1 MKKKKIFLLGISIIG
16 ACLLL
21 FSLFF
26 YNNSLKNRVAYSI
39 VKVAILDSGIN
50 ETEKVYKKFN
60 AIIGTEETKDT
71 FNHGTKVYNVI
82 LNTAPKNQEVQ
93 YYDIQVLDEKGSGTA
108 ENICTGIDK
117 AIEYD
122 VDIISMSLG
131 FNDDNKILN
140 DCVNRALEKNILI
153 AAASG
158 DTLSDETDYPAKY
171 ENVLSIAAID
181 SKNDLFS
188 FSSTGKI
195 DFVAPGVD
203 VETLDNSGKRVS
215 ENGSSIAAASFV
227 GVLMSYFEDGKYM
240 GNKLNYSINEKNGI
254 KYKELLYNE

>member
-1 MKKKKIFLLGISIIG
+1 M
-16 ACLLL
+16 
-21 FSLFF
+21 
-26 YNNSLKNRVAYSI
+26 
-39 VKVAILDSGIN
+39 
-50 ETEKVYKKFN
+50 
-60 AIIGTEETKDT
+60 
-71 FNHGTKVYNVI
+71 
-82 LNTAPKNQEVQ
+82 
-93 YYDIQVLDEKGSGTA
+93 
-108 ENICTGIDK
+108 
-117 AIEYD
+117 
-122 VDIISMSLG
+122 
-131 FNDDNKILN
+131 
-140 DCVNRALEKNILI
+140 NRALEKNILI

>member
-1 MKKKKIFLLGISIIG
+1 MIKKKKFLLSISIIC

-21 FSLFF
+21 LSIFV
-26 YNNSLKNRVAYSI
+26 YNNSLKHRMAYSN

-50 ETEKVYKKFN
+50 ETEKIYKKFN
-60 AIIGTEETKDT
+60 TITGTEETKDT

-82 LNTAPKNQEVQ
+82 LDTAPKNQEVQ
-93 YYDIQVLDEKGSGTA
+93 YFDIQVLDEKGSGTV

-131 FNDDNKILN
+131 FNADNKILN
-140 DCVNRALEKNILI
+140 DCVNRALEKNILVV
-153 AAASG
+153 AASG

-181 SKNDLFS
+181 SENNLFS

-203 VETLDNSGKRVS
+203 IETLDNSGKKVS

-227 GVLMSYFEDGKYM
+227 GVLMSYFVDGKYM
-240 GNKLNYSINEKNGI
+240 EKKLNYSINGKNGI
-254 KYKELLYNE
+254 NYKELLYNG